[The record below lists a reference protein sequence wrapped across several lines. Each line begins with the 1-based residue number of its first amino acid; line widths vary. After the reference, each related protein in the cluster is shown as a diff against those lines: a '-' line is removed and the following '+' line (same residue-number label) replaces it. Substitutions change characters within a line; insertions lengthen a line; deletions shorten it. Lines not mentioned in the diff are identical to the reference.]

1 VSVPEWIQAHRR
13 SLLFLMA
20 ILALGGLVS
29 SFGLPVSLFPQ
40 VNFPRIE
47 VSLDA
52 GDRPAERMAV
62 EVTYP
67 VEEAIRAVPGV
78 RHIRSITSRGSA
90 DLSVFFEWG
99 LDMVAA
105 KLQVESAI
113 NQVRTKLPPGTSVL
127 VRRMDPT
134 VFPVLA
140 YSLTPNTHSLV
151 ELRDIA
157 LYQLRPF
164 LSTVTGVAR
173 VGVQGGATAEYHVV
187 VNPARLASYHLSLEE
202 VANSVSASN
211 VITAVGRLEDNYKLY
226 LVVADTGF
234 HNLQQIRQTVLRSG
248 KDGLVRLEDIA
259 TVTQVTVPQ
268 WTRVTADGHDA
279 VLFQVYQ
286 QPGGNTV
293 RIARDIKKE
302 LASYRPHLPKGITIA
317 NWYDQSQL
325 ILASAGSVRDAML
338 IGVVFAVLI
347 LLIFLRNFRMT
358 LIAAV
363 IVPCVLG
370 ATILLLYVMHMSFN
384 IMTLGGMAAAVGL
397 IIDDMVVMEEH
408 IIRRLRE
415 RAEHQHNRVMTAMRE
430 FFQPLSGS
438 STATIIIFT
447 PMAFLSGVTGAFF
460 KSLSLTMAASL
471 VISFL
476 MAWLAVPLLA
486 DHLLTAKD
494 ALREDA
500 GPWTRRTLS
509 AYENLM
515 HLVLEQRVLV
525 LLGIIPLL
533 FLSWLAY
540 QNLGSGFMPH
550 MDEGG
555 FVIDYRAPAG
565 TSLAE
570 TDRLCRQVGLIL
582 RKVPDVQNY
591 SRRTGLGLGAVGLT
605 EANEGD
611 FFVRLKP
618 FPRRPIETV
627 IDDVRS
633 RIEHSVPG
641 LHVEMAQLMEDLIG
655 DLTAVPQPVEIMIFS
670 DNGKLLQ
677 TLGPKVADAIS
688 KIPGVVD
695 VNNGIV
701 LAGDALDIRVNRD
714 KASLEGVNPDQVTRI
729 LANHLSGV
737 VTTQIQQGP
746 QMVGVRVWTPAA
758 DRQTIRDLDNLNLR
772 AADGHLFPVKRIAR
786 VTVITGQPQITR
798 YDLKRMVAV
807 TGRISGRDLG
817 SVIRDVKAKLQQPG
831 LLPATVYY
839 RLGGL
844 YEQQQIAFTGL
855 VMVFTAAVLL
865 VFFLLLFL
873 YERFLSALAILFT
886 TLLALC
892 AIFIGLFIT
901 GTEINISS
909 MMGMTMIVG
918 IVTEVA
924 IFYFSEYHDL
934 PGHLDPSEALILA
947 GKNRLR
953 PIAMS
958 TLAAM
963 LALLPLALG
972 LGQGAAMQQPLAIAI
987 ISGLA
992 IQLPLVL
999 IVLPVLL
1006 ALFGRQKSL

>member
-1 VSVPEWIQAHRR
+1 MSVAGWIQVHRR

-29 SFGLPVSLFPQ
+29 SFSLPVSLFPQ

-62 EVTYP
+62 EVTYL
-67 VEEAIRAVPGV
+67 VEEAIRAVPGLL
-78 RHIRSITSRGSA
+78 HIRSATSRGSA
-90 DLSVFFEWG
+90 DLSIFFEWG
-99 LDMVAA
+99 QDMVSAM
-105 KLQVESAI
+105 LQVQSAI
-113 NQVRTKLPPGTSVL
+113 NQVMPNLPAGTAFQ

-140 YSLTPNTHSLV
+140 YSLTSDTHSLV

-157 LYQLRPF
+157 LYQLRPL

-173 VGVQGGATAEYHVV
+173 VGVQGGSHAEYQVV
-187 VNPARLASYHLSLEE
+187 VDPARLDSFHLSLEE
-202 VANSVSASN
+202 VAKAVSAAN
-211 VITAVGRLEDNYKLY
+211 VITAVGRLEDHYKLY
-226 LVVADTGF
+226 LVVSDTRF
-234 HNLQQIRQTVLRSG
+234 HNLKEIRQTVLRSG

-259 TVTQVTVPQ
+259 SVTEGTAPQ

-293 RIARDIKKE
+293 RIARDIKNE
-302 LASYRPHLPKGITIA
+302 LAAFRHRLPQGIKIA

-325 ILASAGSVRDAML
+325 ILASAGSVRDAII

-347 LLIFLRNFRMT
+347 LLIFLHNLRMT
-358 LIAAV
+358 FIAAV

-370 ATILLLYVMHMSFN
+370 AAILLLYVMNMSFN

-397 IIDDMVVMEEH
+397 IIDDMVVTEEH
-408 IIRRLRE
+408 IMRRLRE
-415 RAEHQHNRVMTAMRE
+415 WAEQSPSRVMAAIQE
-430 FFQPLSGS
+430 FFHPLSGS
-438 STATIIIFT
+438 SAATIIIFT

-471 VISFL
+471 AISFL
-476 MAWLAVPLLA
+476 MASLAVPLLA
-486 DHLLTAKD
+486 GRLLRVED
-494 ALREDA
+494 ALKEDA
-500 GPWTRRTLS
+500 GSWARRTLD

-515 HLVLEQRVLV
+515 RRALQRRWLV
-525 LLGIIPLL
+525 LLVIVPLL
-533 FLSWLAY
+533 LLSGWLAY
-540 QNLGSGFMPH
+540 RSLGSGFMPQ

-555 FVIDYRAPAG
+555 FVIDYRAPPG

-570 TDRLCRQVGLIL
+570 TDRLCRQVEAIL
-582 RKVPDVQNY
+582 QKLKDVDTY

-618 FPRRPIETV
+618 FPRRPIEAV
-627 IDDVRS
+627 MDDVRS
-633 RIEHSVPG
+633 RIEQTVPG
-641 LHVEMAQLMEDLIG
+641 LRVELAQLMEDLIG
-655 DLTAVPQPVEIMIFS
+655 DLTAVPQPVEIIIYS
-670 DNGKLLQ
+670 DDGNLLQ
-677 TLGPKVADAIS
+677 TLAPKVAAAIQ

-695 VNNGIV
+695 VNTGIV
-701 LAGDALDIRVNRD
+701 LAGDALDIKVDRD
-714 KASLEGVNPDQVTRI
+714 KASLEGVNPDEVTQN
-729 LANHLSGV
+729 LANYLTGA
-737 VTTQIQQGP
+737 VTTQILQGP
-746 QMVGVRVWTPAA
+746 KMVGVRVWTPESG
-758 DRQTIRDLDNLNLR
+758 RKTVRDVEKLHLR
-772 AADGHLFPVKRIAR
+772 AADGHLFPVQRIAQ
-786 VTVITGQPQITR
+786 VTVITGQSQITR
-798 YDLKRMVAV
+798 YDLKQMVAV

-817 SVIRDVKAKLQQPG
+817 SVVRDVQVKLQEPG
-831 LLPATVYY
+831 LLPASVYY

-844 YEQQQIAFTGL
+844 YAQQQIAFTGL
-855 VMVFTAAVLL
+855 VMVFSAAVLL
-865 VFFLLLFL
+865 VFVLLLFL

-892 AIFIGLFIT
+892 SIFIGLLVT
-901 GTEINISS
+901 GSEINISS
-909 MMGMTMIVG
+909 MMGMTMIAG

-924 IFYFSEYHDL
+924 IFYFSEYYALPDDL
-934 PGHLDPSEALILA
+934 ERAEALILA

-972 LGQGAAMQQPLAIAI
+972 IGQGAAMQQPLAITI
-987 ISGLA
+987 ISGLV

-999 IVLPVLL
+999 IVLPVLMATL
-1006 ALFGRQKSL
+1006 RK